1 MSIAIEGMDET
12 YLKSISMKISNKAVS
27 VLVAGT
33 CINLTIGVLYAW
45 SVIKKGLVS
54 DWGWS
59 NTQASMPYNVAIVVW
74 AIALLAAG
82 VMQDKIGPRKVITIG
97 VVLVGFGMILSS
109 FVPHD
114 SVIGLTIAFGGVVGA
129 GIGFTYACVTPAAMK
144 WFHASKK
151 GMISGITVGG
161 FGLGAVYLA
170 PLCTHLIANYGI
182 SKSFMVLGFFV
193 LLVALPLTRF
203 ISNPPADYLPV
214 TPAQATDILPP
225 ELSAHNLTWRD
236 MIKTRQFYFLWIMFV
251 FSSSAGVMI
260 IGNLASIAVDQ
271 AAILNPAYLV
281 SFLAIS
287 NASGRVGGGML
298 SDKIGRTNT
307 MLVAFA
313 VQAVNMLFF
322 ASYRDANTILLGTVV
337 AGLAYGSLMSVFPS
351 TTADFYGLK
360 NYGANYGV
368 LYTAWGV
375 SGFVGPLL
383 AGLAVDLT
391 GTYSAAY
398 IISAALLGVAIV
410 LGFFLKQNGPPTQR
424 LTQPDLKLRQ
434 A

>member
-1 MSIAIEGMDET
+1 MSKM
-12 YLKSISMKISNKAVS
+12 NKAVS

-45 SVIKKGLVS
+45 SVIKKGLVA

-59 NTQASMPYNVAIVVW
+59 NTEASMPYNVAIVVW

-82 VMQDKIGPRKVITIG
+82 VMQDRIGPKKVITLG
-97 VVLVGFGMILSS
+97 VVLVGLGMILSS
-109 FVPHD
+109 FVPQD
-114 SVIGLTIAFGGVVGA
+114 SVIGLTIAFGGIVGT
-129 GIGFTYACVTPAAMK
+129 GIGFAYACVTPAAMK
-144 WFHASKK
+144 WFHSSKK
-151 GMISGITVGG
+151 GMVSGITVGG
-161 FGLGAVYLA
+161 FGLAAVYLA
-170 PLCTHLIANYGI
+170 PLCTHLIEAYGI
-182 SKSFMVLGFFV
+182 SKSFMILGSAV
-193 LLVALPLTRF
+193 LLIALPLTRL
-203 ISNPPADYLPV
+203 ISNPPEGY
-214 TPAQATDILPP
+214 TPAAPALAAGAVAPKVS
-225 ELSAHNLTWRD
+225 EHNLTWRE

-260 IGNLASIAVDQ
+260 IGNLASIATDQ
-271 AAILNPAYLV
+271 AGILNPAYLV
-281 SFLAIS
+281 SILAIA

-307 MLVAFA
+307 MLLAFA
-313 VQAVNMLFF
+313 VQAANMLAF
-322 ASYRDANTILLGTVV
+322 ATYQDASMILVGTVV

-383 AGLAVDLT
+383 AGLAVDMT

-398 IISAALLGVAIV
+398 MISAALLGVAIV
-410 LGFFLKQNGPPTQR
+410 LGFMTKPV
-424 LTQPDLKLRQ
+424 KL
-434 A
+434 ASVVEAKAAA